1 MKSSLRFCLTLALAP
16 MLCAGLTGCAK
27 SEAASAPSG
36 IEAKK
41 VADMLHIVMAADRT
55 TYVKKV
61 VNRFTKEQKVQIK
74 EPDSEAFHPMVA
86 SEEWENEHGS
96 LPLPAQMFRMGAE
109 LSREQAKG
117 LFDYQ
122 LLSKWPINKQN
133 APRSDV
139 EKKGLDYIEETKG
152 EKPFYGEETI
162 AGKRY
167 FTALYAD
174 KGVAAACVD
183 CHNMHPD
190 SPRDDFKLGDVM
202 GGIVIRIP
210 MD

>member
-1 MKSSLRFCLTLALAP
+1 MKRSLRLFLMFAMTP
-16 MLCAGLTGCAK
+16 MLASMMTGCAK
-27 SEAASAPSG
+27 TEAAAAPG
-36 IEAKK
+36 GVEPKK

-74 EPDSEAFHPMVA
+74 EPDSEAFHPMSA
-86 SEEWENEHGS
+86 SEEWENEHGA

-109 LSREQAKG
+109 LAREKAAG
-117 LFDYQ
+117 MFDYQ
-122 LLSKWPINKQN
+122 LISEWPINKQN
-133 APRSDV
+133 APRGDI
-139 EKKGLDYIEETKG
+139 EKKGLEFIRETQG

-190 SPRDDFKLGDVM
+190 SPREDFKLGDVM

-210 MD
+210 ID

>member
-1 MKSSLRFCLTLALAP
+1 MKTLLRLCLMLVMTP
-16 MLCAGLTGCAK
+16 MLASTLTGCSK
-27 SEAASAPSG
+27 SEAAASPNG
-36 IEAKK
+36 IEAAK

-61 VNRFTKEQKVQIK
+61 VNRFIKEQKVQIK
-74 EPDSEAFHPMVA
+74 EPNSEAFVAMAA

-109 LSREQAKG
+109 LAREKADG

-122 LLSKWPINKQN
+122 LLSEWPINKQN

-139 EKKGLDYIEETKG
+139 EKEGLKFIRETKG
-152 EKPFYGEETI
+152 KKPFYGEEEI

>member
-1 MKSSLRFCLTLALAP
+1 MLALTP
-16 MLCAGLTGCAK
+16 MLASMTTGCSK
-27 SEAASAPSG
+27 TEAAAAPAG
-36 IEAKK
+36 IEPKK

-61 VNRFTKEQKVQIK
+61 VNRFIKEQKVQIK
-74 EPDSEAFHPMVA
+74 EPDSEAFHAMAA
-86 SEEWENEHGS
+86 SEEWENEHGA

-109 LSREQAKG
+109 LAREKAG
-117 LFDYQ
+117 GMFDYQ
-122 LLSKWPINKQN
+122 LISEWPINKQN
-133 APRSDV
+133 APRGDV
-139 EKKGLDYIEETKG
+139 EKKGLEIIRENKG

-174 KGVAAACVD
+174 LGVAAACVD

-190 SPRDDFKLGDVM
+190 SPREDFKLGDVM
-202 GGIVIRIP
+202 GGVVIRIP
-210 MD
+210 VD